1 MNRRESLKMLMAASG
16 GLLALPA
23 WAGQWHVDD
32 LATHA
37 SSFVAA
43 EQAMLAAVVDT
54 ILPQGVVVGGLSVGV
69 DKFLQKLFDHC
80 YDATVQ
86 ANIKTQLAKLE
97 ASASA
102 KYGQPFSACAQY
114 EREALLMAFAHSA
127 DASEKEFFT
136 LVKAETIRG
145 FSTSREVMT
154 NYLEYKTAPGHYYGC
169 VDVNA

>member
-32 LATHA
+32 LARHA
-37 SSFVAA
+37 SSFAAA

-54 ILPQGVVVGGLSVGV
+54 ILPQGVVVGGLSLGV
-69 DKFLQKLFDHC
+69 DKFLQKLFDDC
-80 YDATVQ
+80 YEPAVQ
-86 ANIKTQLAKLE
+86 ANIKTQLAKLD

-102 KYGQPFSACAQY
+102 KYGQPFSSCAQH
-114 EREALLMAFAHSA
+114 EREALLMSLANAT
-127 DASEKEFFT
+127 DVSEKEFFT

-145 FSTSREVMT
+145 FSTSREVMV
-154 NYLEYKTAPGHYYGC
+154 NYLEYKTAPGHFYGC